1 MKGETNWQIV
11 IDDIVTPDE
20 RTNVEQLVINELE
33 TQTAQPNNALHP
45 LVDQMLPLRD
55 NPEKNLSRPLL
66 MQEIERYEQEQDDE
80 DIDENNARIIHD
92 GIDMT
97 KYSEFTSANESGGED
112 IRYDNLYATLSYSS
126 LQNRN
131 LSLLSQNEEQLEGL
145 HEHHLNDLATIEEE
159 YRQDLSKKRQRI
171 EELNVYRKRRQVV
184 DFKPVNDYLNDR
196 WKDGLKSVVELG
208 IEAKR
213 MDMDMH

>member
-1 MKGETNWQIV
+1 M
-11 IDDIVTPDE
+11 
-20 RTNVEQLVINELE
+20 
-33 TQTAQPNNALHP
+33 
-45 LVDQMLPLRD
+45 
-55 NPEKNLSRPLL
+55 
-66 MQEIERYEQEQDDE
+66 
-80 DIDENNARIIHD
+80 
-92 GIDMT
+92 
-97 KYSEFTSANESGGED
+97 
-112 IRYDNLYATLSYSS
+112 
-126 LQNRN
+126 
-131 LSLLSQNEEQLEGL
+131 SQNEEQLEGL

>member
-1 MKGETNWQIV
+1 M
-11 IDDIVTPDE
+11 
-20 RTNVEQLVINELE
+20 E
-33 TQTAQPNNALHP
+33 TQSDQRNNALHP

-55 NPEKNLSRPLL
+55 DNERNLSRPLL

-80 DIDENNARIIHD
+80 DIDESNARIIQD
-92 GIDMT
+92 GIDMR
-97 KYSEFTSANESGGED
+97 KYSEFTSTNESGGED
-112 IRYDNLYATLSYSS
+112 IRHDNLYATLSYSS

-145 HEHHLNDLATIEEE
+145 QEHHLKDLETIEDE
-159 YRQDLSKKRQRI
+159 YRQDLKKKRQRI